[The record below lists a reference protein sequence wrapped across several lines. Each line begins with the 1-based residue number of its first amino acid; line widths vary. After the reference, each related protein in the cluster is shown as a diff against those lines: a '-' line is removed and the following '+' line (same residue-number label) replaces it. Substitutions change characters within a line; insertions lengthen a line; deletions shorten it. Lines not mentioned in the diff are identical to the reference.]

1 MNWDDLQYFLAV
13 ARDGQILGAANR
25 LGVSQAKVNRRISAL
40 ETALDCKLYDRST
53 RGCILTDD
61 GRALM
66 ERAINIESET
76 LRIPS
81 VLRDRDSDVSG
92 TVRIGAPDGFGVSFL
107 APRLH
112 LLRAQFPELSV
123 QLVPVPRVF
132 SLSQREADIAVTIG
146 RPQKGRL
153 RVRKLTD
160 YSLGLFATRDYLA
173 THGTPQKVQD
183 LEQHCLVS
191 YVDDLIFT
199 PELDYTSQ
207 IYPQWQSDIEV
218 SSAQGQFQV
227 ISSGAGIGVLH
238 DFMACDDPNLIQVL
252 PDITLLRSYWTVWH
266 ESMKNSR
273 RVTEVARFL
282 DQIVRND
289 GAHFTR

>member
-40 ETALDCKLYDRST
+40 ETALDCKLYERST

-92 TVRIGAPDGFGVSFL
+92 TIRIGAPDGFGVSFL

-238 DFMACDDPNLIQVL
+238 DFMACHDPNLIQVL